1 LADRE
6 SRGPLIDTVMNIAQP
21 VAAGLGLSIWDIRFV
36 KEGASM
42 FLRIFIDK
50 ETGITL
56 SDCEAFSRAFEG
68 PLDEADP
75 IDTRYYLEVSSP
87 GLERKLTRE
96 QHFEYAQGKKVQ
108 LRLIRP
114 LQGQRDFRG
123 VLKAYENGVL
133 SVETAGG
140 TIMQINKK
148 DTSFVKLDD
157 FDDIGGKTDE

>member
-1 LADRE
+1 MADRE
-6 SRGPLIDTVMNIAQP
+6 PRGPIIDAVMNIAQP

-42 FLRIFIDK
+42 FLRFFIDK
-50 ETGITL
+50 DAGITL
-56 SDCEAFSRAFEG
+56 SDCEAFSRAVEG

-96 QHFEYAQGKKVQ
+96 QHFEYATGKKVQ

-114 LQGQRDFRG
+114 LEGQRDFRG
-123 VLKAYENGVL
+123 VLKSYENGEL

-140 TIMQINKK
+140 TMLKTNRK

-157 FDDIGGKTDE
+157 FDDFGGKTDE

>member
-1 LADRE
+1 
-6 SRGPLIDTVMNIAQP
+6 MNIAQP
-21 VAAGLGLSIWDIRFV
+21 AAEKLGLTIWDIRFV
-36 KEGASM
+36 KEGAAM

-50 ETGITL
+50 DTGITL
-56 SDCEAFSRAFEG
+56 SDCEDFSRAVEG

-96 QHFEYAQGKKVQ
+96 QHFEYAAGKRIQ

-114 LQGQRDFRG
+114 RDGQRDFRG
-123 VLKAYENGVL
+123 VLKTYENGAL
-133 SVETAGG
+133 TVETADGAILI
-140 TIMQINKK
+140 TDRK

-157 FDDIGGKTDE
+157 FDDFGGKTDE